1 MSVST
6 ERRFRFPFFT
16 RNDDIPKEDNTPQEV
31 ADGVTDATYEYNTML
46 GSTCVNITPTRPGAS
61 GLPYSTKE
69 IYQYSRNPMFYPE
82 ELRRISRWAY
92 YSNGTITAAIDY
104 LKSLHT
110 LDSVVVCKSKK
121 ADGSKPKNYKSNSAK
136 MRSTL
141 GTIRYKQVIRDG
153 IFHDAVDGMY
163 VAYFEVKTS
172 PPDKQ
177 LMLSDMEV
185 ENIIEINTLG
195 INAMVIPL
203 PVSYIRIIGRRN
215 NSYEIAFNLRY
226 FELFTEDQRKRKLRG
241 FPAEIQE
248 GYAAYSAGNY
258 PNGDSWL
265 RLNNNNTIV
274 TKIKSGIEELYGV
287 PFTIAALD
295 DVEYAKY
302 FINTKR
308 TVLDSVN
315 HQVVYETFPEGEKKG
330 SSSLTKKQQE
340 DQHNTVKSALL
351 NRSSSSGVSFFSLA
365 SGTKLDTIKVDA
377 SLLDE
382 ANENTITDAVNK
394 DIGFSAGALNGT
406 SSNSNYATATLNLE
420 LVASNVFTW
429 IEDIVEEMNKCIN
442 YNVIRDSACRVE
454 FYVPNVMFANRDKQV
469 KYMSDLYARGKGS
482 LIAWIASTGFNPDT
496 YIALM
501 DYELEHDFENAYPVH
516 KTSFTVTGKDA
527 SDGDIDHSTGRPKK
541 DSYNPSTVQTKA
553 IDGNNNPKPSSG

>member
-1 MSVST
+1 MPT
-6 ERRFRFPFFT
+6 ERKFRFPFFA
-16 RNDDIPKEDNTPQEV
+16 RNNDETVSESN
-31 ADGVTDATYEYNTML
+31 DATAPQQSAPNEIHEYNTLL
-46 GSTCVNITPTRPGAS
+46 GTTCINTSTSQQGNSTI
-61 GLPYSTKE
+61 PYTMRE
-69 IYQYSRNPMFYPE
+69 IYLYSRNPMVYPE
-82 ELRRISRWAY
+82 ELRRISRWSY
-92 YSNGTITAAIDY
+92 YSNGTITAAVDY
-104 LKSLHT
+104 LKSMHT
-110 LDSVVVCKSKK
+110 LDAVVVCKSTKV
-121 ADGSKPKNYKSNSAK
+121 DGSKPVRYKQNSMK
-136 MRSTL
+136 MRSVL
-141 GTIRYKQVIRDG
+141 NTIHYKQIIRDAV
-153 IFHDAVDGMY
+153 FHDALDGMY
-163 VAYFEVKTS
+163 VAYFEVKDS

-177 LMLSDMEV
+177 LILSDTEV
-185 ENIIEINTLG
+185 ENIIEINANGT
-195 INAMVIPL
+195 NAMVIPL
-203 PVSYIRIIGRRN
+203 PINYIRIIGRKN
-215 NSYEIAFNLRY
+215 NSYEVAFNLRY
-226 FELFTEDQRKRKLRG
+226 FDLFTDDQRKRKLRG
-241 FPAEIQE
+241 FPSEIQE
-248 GYAAYSAGNY
+248 GYTAYSTGKY
-258 PNGDSWL
+258 LSGDSWL

-274 TKIKSGIEELYGV
+274 TKIKSGIEEPFGV

-351 NRSSSSGVSFFSLA
+351 NRSNTSGLSFFSLA
-365 SGTKLDTIKVDA
+365 SGTKLDNIKVDV

-406 SSNSNYATATLNLE
+406 SSSSNYATATLNLE

-429 IEDIVEEMNKCIN
+429 IEDIVDEMNKCIN
-442 YNVIRDSACRVE
+442 NNIIHDQACRME

-469 KYMSDLYARGKGS
+469 KYMSDLYSRGKGS

-501 DYELEHDFENAYPVH
+501 DYELEQDYENAYPIH
-516 KTSFTVTGKDA
+516 KTSFTVSGKDA
-527 SDGDIDHSTGRPKK
+527 PDGDVDHSTGRPATS
-541 DSYNPSTVQTKA
+541 DNSNPSTAQTKA
-553 IDGNNNPKPSSG
+553 INGNENPKPSS

>member
-1 MSVST
+1 MPT
-6 ERRFRFPFFT
+6 EKRFRFPFFK
-16 RNDDIPKEDNTPQEV
+16 RDEVDKVEINTETQSVQE
-31 ADGVTDATYEYNTML
+31 ADSIHEYNTML
-46 GSTCVNITPTRPGAS
+46 GLSCVNTTSNKPGAS
-61 GLPYSTKE
+61 GSPYSAKD
-69 IYQYSRNPMFYPE
+69 IYMYSRNPMLYPE
-82 ELRRISRWAY
+82 ELRRISRWSY
-92 YSNGTITAAIDY
+92 YANGTITAAIDY

-110 LDSVVVCKSKK
+110 LDSVVVCKSMKT
-121 ADGSKPKNYKSNSAK
+121 DGSKPSKYKQNSAK
-136 MRSTL
+136 MRSVL
-141 GTIRYKQVIRDG
+141 NTIRYKQVVRDA

-163 VAYFEVKTS
+163 VAYFETQEL
-172 PPDKQ
+172 PPDKKII
-177 LMLSDMEV
+177 LSDV
-185 ENIIEINTLG
+185 DVANITEINALG

-203 PVSYIRIIGRRN
+203 PINYVNIIGRKN
-215 NSYEIAFNLRY
+215 SSYEIAFDLRY
-226 FELFTEDQRKRKLRG
+226 FDLFTEDQRKRKLRG
-241 FPAEIQE
+241 FPIEIQE
-248 GYAAYSAGNY
+248 GYTAYATGNY
-258 PNGDSWL
+258 PTGDSWL
-265 RLNNNNTIV
+265 RLNNKNTIV
-274 TKIKSGIEELYGV
+274 TKIKSGINEPFGV

-308 TVLDSVN
+308 TVLDSAN
-315 HQVVYETFPEGEKKG
+315 HQVVYETFPEGERKG

-340 DQHNTVKSALL
+340 DQHNTVKAALL

-365 SGTKLDTIKVDA
+365 SGTKLDSIKVDV

-429 IEDIVEEMNKCIN
+429 IEDIVDEMNKCIN
-442 YNVIRDSACRVE
+442 NNVIRDPACRVE
-454 FYVPNVMFANRDKQV
+454 FYIPNVMFANRDKQV
-469 KYMSDLYARGKGS
+469 KYMSDLYSRGKGS

-501 DYELEHDFENAYPVH
+501 DYELEQDFENAYPVH

-527 SDGDIDHSTGRPKK
+527 PDGDVDKSTGRPTK
-541 DSYNPSTVQTKA
+541 DSDNPNTVQTKA
-553 IDGNNNPKPSSG
+553 IDGNGNPKPSSG